1 MRSRQYWSTSW
12 CRIHSETTGP
22 CARSRSSQISRH
34 CGPTSSGSGG
44 SIMVCFHIVPQTT
57 FSLMTQ
63 PPSVCT
69 SSV

>member
-1 MRSRQYWSTSW
+1 MRSRQYWSTNW
-12 CRIHSETTGP
+12 CRIHSDTNGS
-22 CARSRSSQISRH
+22 CDCSRSSHIPRQRS
-34 CGPTSSGSGG
+34 PTSSGSGG

-57 FSLMTQ
+57 FSLITQ